1 MSEPTVFLVDDDAAV
16 RDALALLLSFQGIRS
31 LMFASAEDFLRVFD
45 PGWPG
50 CLLTDLKMP
59 GMSGLD
65 LQTALRGRGC
75 DVPVIV
81 LTAHGDA
88 ATARAALKNGA
99 LDFLEKP
106 VENAV
111 LLDVIGNAFRID
123 AERRSE
129 RASDRDRRSRL
140 ERLTPR
146 ERSVLQLIVA
156 GLQHKDVGER
166 LGISPRTVE
175 VYKSRIMEK
184 LDCRNNAEL
193 AAAARGDA
201 G

>member
-65 LQTALRGRGC
+65 LQTALLERGR

-129 RASDRDRRSRL
+129 RASVHVRRSRL

-146 ERSVLQLIVA
+146 ERSVLQLIAV

-175 VYKSRIMEK
+175 VYKARIMEK
-184 LDCRNNAEL
+184 LDCRSNAEL
-193 AAAARGDA
+193 AAAARADA
-201 G
+201 E